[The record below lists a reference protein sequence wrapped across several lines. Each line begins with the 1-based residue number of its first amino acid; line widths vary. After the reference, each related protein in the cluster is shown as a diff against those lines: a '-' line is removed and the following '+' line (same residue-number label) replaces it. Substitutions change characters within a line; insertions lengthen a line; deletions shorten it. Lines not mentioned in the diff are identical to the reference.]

1 MGLGIGVI
9 GYWKGSMGWPMRALF
24 IVAALLLIVPE
35 TISDI
40 AGLAMLFALMFAQFK
55 KSGKALRA
63 AN

>member
-9 GYWKGSMGWPMRALF
+9 GYWKGDMGWPMRALF

-40 AGLAMLFALMFAQFK
+40 AGLAILFALIFVQLK
-55 KSGKALRA
+55 RSRA
-63 AN
+63 AVQSGS